1 MMQKFTRDA
10 TSRGEEVESQA
21 RVREWLHSFPAD
33 APVVVVPVFNAYEDA
48 LECIESLLAASPP
61 GTPILML
68 DDASTD
74 TRISSALAALSADGR
89 FLYVRKSTNTGFVG
103 TVNLAFA
110 WCAPRDVVVV
120 NSDVIV
126 PPAWLERLQTAAYYR
141 STIATATPFTNH
153 GTILSVPYRNRP
165 VNELPGG
172 MTVKEVDDRIRQ
184 TSLRL
189 YPVIPTAVGHCI
201 YFKRSALNAVGYFDE
216 AFAPGYGEEVDFSQR
231 AVVAG
236 FLHVLADDLFVY
248 HKGSRSFEGR
258 GQEIKRRIRTTH
270 DKLVFERYPW
280 YAGWIARASAD
291 THNAL
296 AQTIERAQVALLG
309 YHIAIDATCIGGPI
323 TGTQIATLE
332 LVRALA
338 TIPAP
343 DVHLSLIVHDGVDRA
358 ALLGVDRLIDEIVPL
373 SDLQDL
379 AQPRFNLV
387 HRPFQ
392 VRTAKELIFLRKIA
406 HRLIIS
412 QLDFIAFSNPSYA
425 ARPEEWERYRRLTQ
439 LAFGIADGVV
449 FISHD
454 GIQDAGQQG
463 IYIDAERACV
473 VSLGVDHLLHSG
485 APDTVA
491 RDSSKLPEPP
501 FILMLGTNFRHKNRL
516 YALALVRALVQKYNW
531 DGKLVFA
538 GPNATWGG
546 SEADEALLLERS
558 PELQTSVC
566 YLGPVSQAE
575 KQWLLENGSLLLYPS
590 TYEGFGLV
598 PFEAAAAG
606 TPALTTRAASLGE
619 VLGDSVTYLDTF
631 DPEDGADVVWS
642 LISDPAAAARQLA
655 AIQARMAILTWS
667 AAAKQTWDFYMRIL
681 ALPPRLCGGLMGQPL
696 DRELREMFSEG
707 SESLPGWRKR
717 MARAFYI
724 GFTEGL
730 RPLFHE
736 ICQYIRW
743 IQRFRRE

>member
-1 MMQKFTRDA
+1 MMPKYTRDA
-10 TSRGEEVESQA
+10 TPRGEEVESQA
-21 RVREWLHSFPAD
+21 RVREWLHSFPTD
-33 APVVVVPVFNAYEDA
+33 APVVVVPVFNAYEDT

-74 TRISSALAALSADGR
+74 ARIASALTALSADGR

-153 GTILSVPYRNRP
+153 GTILSVPYRNQP

-189 YPVIPTAVGHCI
+189 YPVIPTAVGHCM
-201 YFKRSALNAVGYFDE
+201 YFKRSALNAVGYFDA

-231 AVVAG
+231 AVVVG

-248 HKGSRSFEGR
+248 HKGSRSFEGH
-258 GQEIKRRIRTTH
+258 GQELKRRIRTTH

-280 YAGWIARASAD
+280 YAGWITRASAD
-291 THNAL
+291 TQSAL
-296 AQTIERAQVALLG
+296 ARAIERAQVALLG
-309 YHIAIDATCIGGPI
+309 CRIAIDATCVAQSL
-323 TGTQIATLE
+323 TGTQIGALE
-332 LVRALA
+332 LIRALA
-338 TIPAP
+338 KTPG
-343 DVHLSLIVHDGVDRA
+343 HGTRLSIIVQDGVDKA
-358 ALLGVDRLIDEIVPL
+358 TLLGVDQLVDEVVAI
-373 SDLQDL
+373 SELQGL

-392 VRTAKELIFLRKIA
+392 VRTVKDLIFLKGIA
-406 HRLIIS
+406 HRVIIS

-425 ARPEEWERYRRLTQ
+425 AHPDDWKQYRRLTW
-439 LAFGIADGVV
+439 LALGISDGII
-449 FISHD
+449 FNSHD
-454 GIQDAGQQG
+454 VAKDARQQG
-463 IYIDAERACV
+463 MYVESERSCV
-473 VSLGVDHLLHSG
+473 ASPGVDHLPHSG
-485 APDTVA
+485 TKGTAVG
-491 RDSSKLPEPP
+491 DSSKLPEPP

-516 YALALVRALVQKYNW
+516 YALALMRALTRKHDW

-558 PELQTSVC
+558 PELQTGVC
-566 YLGPVSQAE
+566 YLGSVSETE
-575 KQWLLENGSLLLYPS
+575 KQWLLENATLVLYPS

-642 LISDPAAAARQLA
+642 LISDPVAAARQLA

-667 AAAKQTWDFYMRIL
+667 AAAKQTWNFYMRIL
-681 ALPPRLCGGLMGQPL
+681 ALPPRLCGGLVGQPL

-743 IQRFRRE
+743 IL